1 MLWPRTPQSGEAE
14 DTGAGLAA
22 LPGADLW
29 AGAEH
34 AQGPSEPSF
43 SFLSVPAGACRAL
56 VDPSF
61 PTVAVSFLRRA
72 AQLCILF
79 LTCAR

>member
-1 MLWPRTPQSGEAE
+1 MLWPRTPQGGEAE

-43 SFLSVPAGACRAL
+43 SFLSCPRGSVQSACGPFIPHCGCLLPAARCATMH
-56 VDPSF
+56 P
-61 PTVAVSFLRRA
+61 VSH
-72 AQLCILF
+72 LC
-79 LTCAR
+79 